1 MMNEKELNKK
11 MNDLSINARRVIIE
25 NIGLSKLNKE
35 ILVAKYIDEMS
46 INEMCNKFCY
56 DRKNVEFKISKA
68 KKELNRIIERE
79 YKIMDDKLKE
89 YIKLIIEDK

>member
-68 KKELNRIIERE
+68 KKELNRIIDRE